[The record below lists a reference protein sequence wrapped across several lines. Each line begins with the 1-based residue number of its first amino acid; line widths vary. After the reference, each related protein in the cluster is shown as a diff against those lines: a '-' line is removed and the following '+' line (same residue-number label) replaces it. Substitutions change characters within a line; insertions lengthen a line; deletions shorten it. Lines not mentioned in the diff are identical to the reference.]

1 MEKNITFSPDKNTF
15 FNFFY
20 KRLDSVNISKAILES
35 ILEEDCLLLFNRI
48 YQRFKLFK
56 SNYFIKDNNVQ
67 IITGH
72 FCQFFL
78 ILYELSK
85 ILYEKDR
92 EDLANMIYFL
102 NTTQMSCDLSFK
114 IELPLRTYI
123 DHPLGSVI
131 GRHVKFNKDKMFIF
145 TTNCTIGGN
154 FQKDGEWKFPE
165 IDGDFVMLA
174 NSSLVGNNI
183 IKGRV
188 ILSNGCYV
196 KDEGILENVLIFGR
210 SPNLI
215 FKSIPEKISPYFE
228 KFNG

>member
-92 EDLANMIYFL
+92 EDLANIIYFL

-131 GRHVKFNKDKMFIF
+131 GLHVKFNKDKMFIF

-165 IDGDFVMLA
+165 INGDFVMLA
-174 NSSLVGNNI
+174 NSSLIGNNL

-196 KDEGILENVLIFGR
+196 KDEGILENVLVFGR

-215 FKSIPEKISPYFE
+215 FKSIPEKINPYFE
-228 KFNG
+228 KFNS